1 MITGPNDARH
11 IIWATS
17 MFFYIVLCFTNCF
30 LLYIGS
36 IYVSMAGRESG
47 WAATA
52 KTGPNDG
59 RRVIWALGVFFF
71 RFFEFF
77 ITYQLCLE
85 LFLYRTSPAHSSA
98 PPSLETWVGGV
109 FPSFLCRPC
118 PCPLPHLKCEM
129 EGLFSSSPYICLL
142 PLSTTTT
149 KNRQQGQKRAQTM
162 RLTRRLGLMY
172 MFFLLYKCFLLLTNL
187 L

>member
-1 MITGPNDARH
+1 M
-11 IIWATS
+11 
-17 MFFYIVLCFTNCF
+17 
-30 LLYIGS
+30 GS

-59 RRVIWALGVFFF
+59 RHVVWALGVFFF

-98 PPSLETWVGGV
+98 PPSLEMRVRGV
-109 FPSFLCRPC
+109 FPSFLCQPC
-118 PCPLPHLKCEM
+118 PCPLPHSKHEM
-129 EGLFSSSPYICLL
+129 EGLFFQL
-142 PLSTTTT
+142 PLHLPPPSLYH
-149 KNRQQGQKRAQTM
+149 NHQKRAAGTKKSPNNASD
-162 RLTRRLGLMY
+162 TSFGPY
-172 MFFLLYKCFLLLTNL
+172 VHVFFII
-187 L
+187 